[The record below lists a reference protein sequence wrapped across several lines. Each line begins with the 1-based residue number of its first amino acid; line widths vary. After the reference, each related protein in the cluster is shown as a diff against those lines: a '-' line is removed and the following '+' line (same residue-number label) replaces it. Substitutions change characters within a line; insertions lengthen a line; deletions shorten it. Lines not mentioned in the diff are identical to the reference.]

1 MNLTLSYNLNIISE
15 KLRAKHHVTC
25 HEARQVLLSRPR
37 IRFAEK
43 GYTEGEDVYA
53 AFGQTPGGRYLA
65 VFFIYKQTLKT
76 AVIIS
81 SRDMSDKERNAYGRK

>member
-1 MNLTLSYNLNIISE
+1 MRIEFIVCPEHIDE
-15 KLRAKHHVTC
+15 KLRAKHRVTC
-25 HEARQVLLSRPR
+25 HEARQVLLSGSR

-53 AFGQTPGGRYLA
+53 AFGQTLGGRYLA

-81 SRDMSDKERNAYGRK
+81 ARDMSDRERNAYGRK